1 MPRAFTRFAP
11 VAFALLASSA
21 LATVVIAESIEEM
34 TRGSALVV
42 RATAQQSMT
51 AFDQG
56 ETKIWTWTELT
67 ITETLK
73 GQAPRTLV
81 VKQPGGE
88 VGALGQ
94 HVSGVARFRAGEDC
108 VLFLEPATDE
118 KGVFVVRGLS
128 AGKVSFQSRLG
139 RVLAVRDL
147 SGLAFARA
155 GTQDKVKRVDDA
167 EVLGLPDAFLARV
180 RAAAGGAR

>member
-1 MPRAFTRFAP
+1 MSRALTRSAL
-11 VAFALLASSA
+11 VALALLATSA
-21 LATVVIAESIEEM
+21 VATVVIAESIEEM

-51 AFDQG
+51 AFEHG
-56 ETKIWTWTELT
+56 EAKIWTWTELSV
-67 ITETLK
+67 TETIK

-88 VGALGQ
+88 VGGIGQ
-94 HVSGVARFRAGEDC
+94 RVSGVARFTPGEDC
-108 VLFLEPATDE
+108 VLFLEPAADE

-128 AGKVSFQSRLG
+128 AGKVSFASRLG

-147 SGLAFARA
+147 SGLSFARA
-155 GTQDKVKRVDDA
+155 GAKDAVKPIDDA

-180 RAAAGGAR
+180 KQAAGGAR